1 LILVRG
7 NNVLLLTPSPDCCC
21 NCVPLGM
28 HAS

>member
-1 LILVRG
+1 LFAVITF
-7 NNVLLLTPSPDCCC
+7 LLLTPSPDCCC

>member
-1 LILVRG
+1 LFAVIIF
-7 NNVLLLTPSPDCCC
+7 LLLTPSPDCCC